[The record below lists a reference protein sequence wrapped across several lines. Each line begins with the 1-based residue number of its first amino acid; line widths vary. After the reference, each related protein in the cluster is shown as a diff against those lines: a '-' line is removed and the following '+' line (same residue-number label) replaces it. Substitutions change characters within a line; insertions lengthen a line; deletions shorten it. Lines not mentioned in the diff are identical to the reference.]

1 MPINKFNLHEI
12 SKVVSEFKNSKLCIV
27 TKNRSEV
34 DVLSLVSSG
43 FRLFGENRVQEAQK
57 KFLNIT
63 DKNGEINLHLIG
75 PLQSNKA
82 ELALKLFHTIQTL
95 DRFKLVDA
103 IYKIIQ
109 KSKPKTSNFYI
120 QVNIGN
126 EAQKSGV
133 KPQDLKK
140 LYEYSL
146 EKNLKV
152 AGLMCIPPVD
162 KDPTLYFKDMV
173 SLRDITNPNLLL
185 SMGMSA
191 DYLPA
196 LQNGSNLIR
205 VGSKIFQ

>member
-1 MPINKFNLHEI
+1 MLFLILIHPTIYFQKYLKKVNTLYSSFIIKNNYDVHFWKSIESEKFNGGY
-12 SKVVSEFKNSKLCIV
+12 F
-27 TKNRSEV
+27 
-34 DVLSLVSSG
+34 LSTPSACS
-43 FRLFGENRVQEAQK
+43 
-57 KFLNIT
+57 
-63 DKNGEINLHLIG
+63 
-75 PLQSNKA
+75 
-82 ELALKLFHTIQTL
+82 
-95 DRFKLVDA
+95 
-103 IYKIIQ
+103 KIIQ

-152 AGLMCIPPVD
+152 VGLMCIPPVD